1 MGVKLLMLHN
11 VTKGMKIAEDV
22 YKGSQLIVKKNKE
35 VTQEVLDV
43 LHFSDIIS
51 VTVYD
56 GKDDETPKP
65 TPEKPAN
72 ETKNA
77 APSHSERLRQTETF
91 KKFEESFHETTDK
104 FKVALNDIAR
114 NQNAVPVDDLF
125 ASANNIMEHATNTY
139 QLMDIL
145 SNIRYFDDSTYAHS
159 LNVALLANILGRWLR
174 FNDEELKNITVS
186 GMLHDIGKVL
196 LPKEIIQKPSGL
208 TEEEYQIVKSH
219 PMEGYKVLMSKG
231 VDENMANAALF
242 HHEKCDGSGYPNGFT
257 GDQICDTA
265 KIIAIID
272 VYEAMTA
279 NRVYRD
285 GICPFKVIRIF
296 EDEGY
301 AKYDPKYMLPFLRG
315 IADTYLHNNVL
326 LSDGRD
332 GEIILT
338 NTTTPSKPSLMVG
351 GQFVD
356 LSKTPGLTIEK
367 IL

>member
-1 MGVKLLMLHN
+1 MGLKLLMLHN

-56 GKDDETPKP
+56 GKDDEPAPAPAKP
-65 TPEKPAN
+65 EPA
-72 ETKNA
+72 KSSG
-77 APSHSERLRQTETF
+77 PSHSERLRQTETF
-91 KKFEESFHETTDK
+91 KKFEEAFQETTEN

-114 NQNAVPVDDLF
+114 NQDAVPVDDLF
-125 ASANNIMEHATNTY
+125 ESANNIMEHATNTY

-159 LNVALLANILGRWLR
+159 LNVALLANILGRWLH
-174 FNDEELKNITVS
+174 FDEEELKKITVA
-186 GMLHDIGKVL
+186 GMLHDIGKVV
-196 LPKEIIQKPSGL
+196 LPKSIIQKPSAL
-208 TEEEYQIVKSH
+208 TEEEFQIVKSH
-219 PMEGYKVLMSKG
+219 PMEGYKILMSKN
-231 VDENMANAALF
+231 VDEEMASAALF

-257 GDQICDTA
+257 GDQITDIA

-279 NRVYRD
+279 DRVYRD

-326 LSDGRD
+326 LSDGRE

-338 NTTTPSKPSLMVG
+338 NTTTPSKPSLIVN

-356 LSKTPGLTIEK
+356 LSKTPGLTIDK